1 MSHSG
6 PLAALRDSLADIDRA
21 LLELL
26 RRRMDLAAEVGRIKA
41 EAGLE
46 VVVRDVEDRVLTR
59 ARQQA
64 EACGV
69 SPEVMEGVFKAILQG
84 SVERQYRVGIAMR
97 QKRGERMLIVG
108 GAGGM
113 GSWFR
118 SFFALAGH
126 EVDIVDPAMA
136 GVPAVPGLF
145 SKLADVEDLDRYAA
159 IVVSA
164 PLNRTPEVLSEVVE
178 RRPRGAVIE
187 VTSIKS
193 HLVPTLERAR
203 ELGVRVHALH
213 PMFGPAK
220 SFYETLT
227 FVLAAQGD
235 LQEERAQVEELI
247 RHPFTHLVVV
257 PFPQHDRLMG
267 WLLGLAHLSNLLFGA
282 AVTHSGIDPD
292 DLHNCASATFSRHA
306 ANALLVLSSNPDLY
320 LDIQTLNPH
329 RHEVY
334 AAVHEALAAVERL
347 VAEHDREGFQELMSA
362 ARHAL
367 TREP

>member
-1 MSHSG
+1 MSQPSSL
-6 PLAALRDSLADIDRA
+6 PPLRDAIAEIDRA

-41 EAGLE
+41 EAAMP
-46 VVVRDVEDRVLTR
+46 VVVHDVEDRVLTR
-59 ARQQA
+59 ARQHA

-97 QKRGERMLIVG
+97 RQRGEHMLIVG

-118 SFFALAGH
+118 NFFALAGH
-126 EVDIVDPAMA
+126 EVDVIDPALA

-145 SKLADVEDLDRYAA
+145 SRLADVEDLDRYAA
-159 IVVSA
+159 ILVSA
-164 PLNRTPEVLSEVVE
+164 PLNSTPEVLTEVVE

-187 VTSIKS
+187 VASIKS
-193 HLVPTLERAR
+193 HLDPALARAR

-220 SFYETLT
+220 SVYETLT

-235 LQEERAQVEELI
+235 LQEERGQVEEFI

-282 AVTHSGIDPD
+282 AVIRPGIDPD
-292 DLHNCASATFSRHA
+292 DLHNCASATFARHA
-306 ANALLVLSSNPDLY
+306 ANALLVLNSNPDLY

-334 AAVHEALAAVERL
+334 AATREALALIERL
-347 VAEHDREGFQELMSA
+347 VEGHDREGFQELMNE
-362 ARHAL
+362 ARRAL
-367 TREP
+367 TRE